1 MISSRSQFLLTI
13 LLIAAFVI
21 NIDGLKLHQSKWTF
35 TKVQLAPAAL
45 VLSLGLFVAPTI
57 CTAYAYNEPVVVPDK
72 LDQNDGANDI
82 FAGAFKASQLLKQTA
97 LKNNDF
103 ELVKQGLMKQSS
115 EPRALKRRALV
126 SCKDAE
132 IREKAQA
139 DLTEKACVSK
149 VMGGDMQFM
158 LDVITEPQ

>member
-1 MISSRSQFLLTI
+1 MFVDKRSILLTI
-13 LLIAAFVI
+13 LLIAALI
-21 NIDGLKLHQSKWTF
+21 TNTDGLKLHQSIWRQATA
-35 TKVQLAPAAL
+35 QLAPAAL
-45 VLSLGLFVAPTI
+45 LLSLGLFVAPTV

-82 FAGAFKASQLLKQTA
+82 FAGAFQASQMLKQSA

-126 SCKDAE
+126 SCKDVE
-132 IREKAQA
+132 IREKAMA
-139 DLTEKACVSK
+139 GLTESACVSK

-158 LDVITEPQ
+158 LDVITKPQ